1 MLKER
6 DSALTTEI
14 SMRFKDTDYP
24 EDGFVFFFGFFLK
37 LLKTSTDLLDKA
49 ERQTLKIQTAS
60 LHN

>member
-6 DSALTTEI
+6 DSALTTQI

-49 ERQTLKIQTAS
+49 ERQT
-60 LHN
+60 

>member
-24 EDGFVFFFGFFLK
+24 MDGFVLFCFLSYLKHHQISWIKQKGK
-37 LLKTSTDLLDKA
+37 LK
-49 ERQTLKIQTAS
+49 KIRTKQ
-60 LHN
+60 H

>member
-24 EDGFVFFFGFFLK
+24 EDGFVFLFFFFK
-37 LLKTSTDLLDKA
+37 LFKTSTDLLDKA
-49 ERQTLKIQTAS
+49 ERQT
-60 LHN
+60 